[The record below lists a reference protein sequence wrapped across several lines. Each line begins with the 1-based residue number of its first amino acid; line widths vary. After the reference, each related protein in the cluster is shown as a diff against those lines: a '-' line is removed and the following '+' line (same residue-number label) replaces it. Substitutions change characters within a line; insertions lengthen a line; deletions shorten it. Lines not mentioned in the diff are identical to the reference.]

1 MNLYV
6 YNRRKSCKVRIPEWN
21 AKFNKAIEFYYKYT
35 EDSQKPPKPYT
46 SEMMMRCMFGGTS
59 HSVLGGEHWGEIELT
74 LNSGLATP

>member
-1 MNLYV
+1 MT
-6 YNRRKSCKVRIPEWN
+6 
-21 AKFNKAIEFYYKYT
+21 AKHK